1 VSFPRPVVA
10 EQAVQGLKTGLVLL
24 GSFVHVLSAADL
36 AVLVLAGLA
45 IAAADALGPASWA
58 AAARPATALRAE

>member
-1 VSFPRPVVA
+1 
-10 EQAVQGLKTGLVLL
+10 VLP

-45 IAAADALGPASWA
+45 IAAVGALGPASWA
-58 AAARPATALRAE
+58 AAARHTTALRAE